1 MDPSFDRGL
10 SFKKKT
16 WLGTN
21 YPLQKSSC
29 DAFLQLAI
37 GTKNINDYE
46 YQNIFQSVGG
56 SGSVWRIL
64 MPCFGR
70 IGGFSAD
77 KSGPVPSDAK
87 DYKYV
92 KHEIRSLRNFRDMN
106 VYAAILG

>member
-1 MDPSFDRGL
+1 M
-10 SFKKKT
+10 
-16 WLGTN
+16 
-21 YPLQKSSC
+21 
-29 DAFLQLAI
+29 
-37 GTKNINDYE
+37 
-46 YQNIFQSVGG
+46 
-56 SGSVWRIL
+56 WRIL